1 VYTVGEGSHDVNVTD
16 SVSLSFLLPYLC
28 DIHEP
33 LNIPSILAAAAEK
46 GIEITKSLVE
56 LAKIE

>member
-1 VYTVGEGSHDVNVTD
+1 VYTVGEGSHDVNVME

-46 GIEITKSLVE
+46 GIEIIKLLVE
-56 LAKIE
+56 LGKIE